1 MSLFV
6 YLPTVSEKGN
16 RLLESL
22 RGLPAGVSVEAFEIR
37 AGFIRRLRQ
46 PKDDSSIAILFD
58 PSRADLE
65 ELDRASQF
73 FANVPL
79 LLVLADQDA
88 ATMALALRLLP
99 TFITY
104 IDSDLSQILSVVSR
118 LLPSPMEARK
128 S

>member
-6 YLPTVSEKGN
+6 CLPTVSEKGN

-22 RGLPAGVSVEAFEIR
+22 RGLPAGVSVEAFETR
-37 AGFIRRLRQ
+37 EGLIRRLRQ

-58 PSRADLE
+58 PKREDLE
-65 ELDRASQF
+65 EMDRASQF

-88 ATMALALRLLP
+88 ETIALALRLLP

-104 IDSDLSQILSVVSR
+104 IDSDLSQLLSVVSK
-118 LLPSPMEARK
+118 LLQSGLEARK